1 MVLPALSRLLPAFL
15 TLRCTS
21 SQIHELKLFKSANVE
36 NCSIFLYLFLTSIFG
51 GTLYF
56 IYKTWIE
63 ALFPQAKKAPRVGG
77 KKARK
82 EVDVSEP
89 LSGNESPVTVT
100 GVDKAYDEGW
110 IPEHLRRP
118 ATKRGKSSK
127 KAQ

>member
-1 MVLPALSRLLPAFL
+1 MAKFE
-15 TLRCTS
+15 LR
-21 SQIHELKLFKSANVE
+21 
-36 NCSIFLYLFLTSIFG
+36 SIFLYLFLTGIFG

-63 ALFPQAKKAPRVGG
+63 ALFPQAKKAPRAGG

-89 LSGNESPVTVT
+89 LSGNESPAVAS

-118 ATKRGKSSK
+118 ANKRAKSSK